1 MTTTTTTAQSLAQVR
16 PPREAYRRA
25 FVALL
30 ARDAAMVRK
39 NLRMFVMRTIMQPL
53 LLMFVFTYVFP
64 KIGQGVGGSAGDVNA
79 EAEFSTILVAGVVG
93 LAIIFQGVQA
103 VALPLVTEFGYSK
116 EIEDRVL
123 APLPVSL
130 VAIEKIV
137 AGMLQGLIS
146 AALVFPIAAFVP
158 ATSPHLRVNWLILL
172 TLAPL
177 AGWTSAALGLALGTK
192 VQPMQVPQL
201 FAFIVLPMT
210 MLGCIYFPWSA
221 LSSIRWLQVA
231 VLVNPLVY
239 MCEGFRAALT
249 ESPHMSLIA
258 VYGALLGFAAL
269 FTRQGVKGFEGRV
282 ID

>member
-1 MTTTTTTAQSLAQVR
+1 MTVTAFSESLVQLR
-16 PPREAYRRA
+16 SPQEAYRRS
-25 FVALL
+25 FLALL

-39 NLRMFVMRTIMQPL
+39 NFRMFVLRTIMQPL
-53 LLMFVFTYVFP
+53 LLVFVFTYVFP
-64 KIGQGVGGSAGDVNA
+64 KIGQGVGNTAGNA
-79 EAEFSTILVAGVVG
+79 NAASQFSTILVAGVVG

-130 VAIEKIV
+130 VAVEKIV
-137 AGMLQGLIS
+137 AGMIQGFLS

-158 ATSPHLRVNWLILL
+158 ATAPKLHVNWLILL

-210 MLGCIYFPWSA
+210 MLGCIYFPWTR
-221 LSSIRWLQVA
+221 LSSIRWLQVG

-249 ESPHMSLIA
+249 RSSHMSLWA
-258 VYGALLGFAAL
+258 VYGALLGFAVL
-269 FTRQGVKGFEGRV
+269 LTRLGVKGFERRV
-282 ID
+282 VN